1 VGTPVR
7 EASEP
12 MSVQSAEPLFG
23 AVKKNAISED
33 IVANLLSLIR
43 ERELRPGDKLPPE
56 RELAA
61 MMQVSR
67 PSLREALRALAIMNI
82 IEIRQGDGTY
92 VTSLEPNLLMAH
104 LDFVFALTDATFLE
118 LFEARRILEPGIAAI
133 AAARI
138 SDAEIAGLEECLAR
152 SVEQIDNLDAIA
164 AMDLEIHERI
174 ARAAGNS
181 ILQRFLA
188 SLSQL
193 GKVSRQRTVALPG
206 LAHQAVQDHQRIVA
220 ALKRHDAAAAA
231 AAMLDHL
238 RRVEGELKQ
247 LAPGPTSPRPA

>member
-1 VGTPVR
+1 MTDPR
-7 EASEP
+7 F
-12 MSVQSAEPLFG
+12 SVF
-23 AVKKNAISED
+23 KKSAISEE

-67 PSLREALRALAIMNI
+67 PSLREALRALAIMNVI
-82 IEIRQGDGTY
+82 AIRQGDGAY

-118 LFEARRILEPGIAAI
+118 LFEARRILEPGIVALAAQ
-133 AAARI
+133 RI
-138 SDAEIAGLEECLAR
+138 SDEELTGLEACVAR
-152 SVEQIDNLDAIA
+152 SADLVDDHA
-164 AMDLEIHERI
+164 AFVQADLELHGRI
-174 ARAAGNS
+174 AKAAGNT
-181 ILQRFLA
+181 ILQRFMA

-193 GKVSRQRTVALPG
+193 GKVSRSRTVALPG
-206 LAHQAVQDHQRIVA
+206 VAHQSLQDHLAIVA
-220 ALKRHDAAAAA
+220 ALKRHDPTAAQ

-238 RRVEGELKQ
+238 RHVERELKR
-247 LAPGPTSPRPA
+247 LSPPAD

>member
-1 VGTPVR
+1 MKTQAVD
-7 EASEP
+7 S
-12 MSVQSAEPLFG
+12 LFG
-23 AVKKNAISED
+23 TFKKSSISED

-92 VTSLEPNLLMAH
+92 VTSLEPKLLMAH

-118 LFEARRILEPGIAAI
+118 LFEARRILEPGIVAI
-133 AAARI
+133 AATRI
-138 SDAEIAGLEECLAR
+138 TDEEIAALEACVAR
-152 SVEQIDNLDAIA
+152 SIDLVDDHEAFA
-164 AMDLEIHERI
+164 QADLEMHERI
-174 ARAAGNS
+174 AKAAGNT
-181 ILQRFLA
+181 ILERFMA

-193 GKVSRQRTVALPG
+193 GKESRRRTVALPG
-206 LAHQAVQDHQRIVA
+206 VTRQSVQDHLAIVA
-220 ALKRHDAAAAA
+220 ALKQRDPAAAQ

-238 RRVEGELKQ
+238 RHVERELKQ
-247 LAPGPTSPRPA
+247 LTPRGAG